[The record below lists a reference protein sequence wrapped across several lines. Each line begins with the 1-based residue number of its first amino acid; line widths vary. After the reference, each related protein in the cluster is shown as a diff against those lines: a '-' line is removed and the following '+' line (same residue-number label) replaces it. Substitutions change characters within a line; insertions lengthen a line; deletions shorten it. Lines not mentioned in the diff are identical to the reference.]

1 MLLETEA
8 WAHPQLGFL
17 PHPDIPLGTEP
28 GLSLPLNT
36 PRTSLSSI
44 PHIASLFLLLQ
55 LPLSWDHS
63 PQWGSTHFPS
73 KPVLMER
80 LV

>member
-1 MLLETEA
+1 MLPETEA

-17 PHPDIPLGTEP
+17 PDIPSGTEP

-44 PHIASLFLLLQ
+44 PHIASLFPLLQ
-55 LPLSWDHS
+55 LLLSGDRS